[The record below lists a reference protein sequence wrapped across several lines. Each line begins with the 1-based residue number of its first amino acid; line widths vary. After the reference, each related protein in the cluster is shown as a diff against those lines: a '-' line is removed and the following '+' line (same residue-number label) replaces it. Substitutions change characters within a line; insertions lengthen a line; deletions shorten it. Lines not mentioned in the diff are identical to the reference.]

1 MKIAIL
7 DGYTSTMGELDW
19 KSFEA
24 FGEVAVYDRTPK
36 DKIIE
41 RARGAEARPHQ
52 QGSNVRGA
60 DRRPSR
66 TCAI

>member
-19 KSFEA
+19 KGFEA

-36 DKIIE
+36 DKLSSAQG
-41 RARGAEARPHQ
+41 ARKSSSPTRFQ
-52 QGSNVRGA
+52 CSGSRSEPFPN
-60 DRRPSR
+60 
-66 TCAI
+66 CAI

>member
-41 RARGAEARPHQ
+41 RARGAEAVLTNKVPMF
-52 QGSNVRGA
+52 GSRSTPFPN
-60 DRRPSR
+60 
-66 TCAI
+66 CAI